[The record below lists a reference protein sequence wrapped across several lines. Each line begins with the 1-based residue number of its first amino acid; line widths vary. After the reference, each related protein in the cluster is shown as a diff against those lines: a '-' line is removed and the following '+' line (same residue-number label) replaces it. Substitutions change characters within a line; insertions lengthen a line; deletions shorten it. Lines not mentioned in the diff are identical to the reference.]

1 MRKYLKISCLLIL
14 PILSVISCKRN
25 SIENYQSSI
34 DNLLQPISKTAKGQD
49 VYDVKDM
56 RGCGTPIE
64 KSVWY
69 LSGGYKK
76 SLSRDV
82 YIRDVSSI
90 DGSIISSGGNTIDFN
105 LEDHS
110 NNLVKNPD
118 YHIVYIGPWKEAL
131 LIDDY
136 PFLFGFLNNF
146 KTQDEF
152 NKLLLEKGY
161 AHKKEIRFVAYTGR
175 GGGHIFRHFES
186 KTPKNIIIKERA
198 FSLPKMNHGYPP
210 KEHVCITKWIAN
222 FGYDAISEVKSNN
235 LFSRNYKVPTGKIIN
250 AYSGEVIADF
260 SKK

>member
-56 RGCGTPIE
+56 RGCGYMIHIGRW
-64 KSVWY
+64 V
-69 LSGGYKK
+69 
-76 SLSRDV
+76 SRDG
-82 YIRDVSSI
+82 YSKKKWGRDRQWHELPSI
-90 DGSIISSGGNTIDFN
+90 TSYSGFSLDNPLNSTEEI
-105 LEDHS
+105 
-110 NNLVKNPD
+110 VKNPD

-161 AHKKEIRFVAYTGR
+161 AHKREIRFVAYTGR

-250 AYSGEVIADF
+250 AYSGDVIADF